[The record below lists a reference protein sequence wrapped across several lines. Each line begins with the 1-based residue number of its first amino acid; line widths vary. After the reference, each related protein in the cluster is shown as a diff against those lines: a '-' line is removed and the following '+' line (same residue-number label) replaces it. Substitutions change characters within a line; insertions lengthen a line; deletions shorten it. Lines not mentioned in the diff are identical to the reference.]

1 MACRFAGVIVILALF
16 PAAAGAATC
25 ESLATFTLPNTKIL
39 SAAAQP
45 AGAFTPPGAAPSA
58 APNPALANL
67 PAFCRVTASLQ
78 PTSDS
83 DIRIE
88 VWMPA
93 SNWNGKLQSVGNGA
107 WAGTIGY
114 AALGTA
120 LGSGYATTATDT
132 GHVGNT

>member
-1 MACRFAGVIVILALF
+1 MTYRFASAVVLCFCLV

-25 ESLATFTLPNTKIL
+25 ESLLTLSLPNTKVL

-45 AGAFTPPGAAPSA
+45 AGAFTPPGAAPNA

-67 PAFCRVTASLQ
+67 PAFCRVTASLH
-78 PTSDS
+78 PSGDS

-93 SNWNGKLQSVGNGA
+93 SNWNGKLQAVGNGA
-107 WAGTIGY
+107 WAGAIGY
-114 AALGTA
+114 AQK
-120 LGSGYATTATDT
+120 
-132 GHVGNT
+132 